1 MASNMDFKTLLWSI
15 LIGLAWLAAVRG
27 PETDAGSIA
36 EQDDEDRRLWHGA
49 DLRNRI
55 DRGG

>member
-1 MASNMDFKTLLWSI
+1 MVSTMDFETLLWSI
-15 LIGLAWLAAVRG
+15 LIGLAWLAATRG
-27 PETDAGSIA
+27 PETGADSVAD
-36 EQDDEDRRLWHGA
+36 QDDEERRLWHGA